1 MDFTRRDFIKGGV
14 AAFTWGF
21 AAPAFVSDI
30 ALAQGSTSRNLVIL
44 YFSGGNDSLSTVIPY
59 NDSFYYSRR
68 PTIAVPAAN
77 VLQVGSDAAGR
88 NLGLHPNLPGLQQI
102 FNQGKAA
109 LMMRTGYANQSRSHF
124 QGFDIWST
132 GAPSN
137 SQGPG
142 WLGRYLDTLPA
153 PVDPLVGWSTQRETP
168 HPMIARNVG
177 VAAIPSVSQYAFS
190 SPNSGTEATLS
201 RNAAVAISSHV
212 PVDRPHLSFVNGTVQ
227 SALATL
233 DRVATVG
240 TYAPS
245 VTYPNTGLGQAMK
258 AVAGAMIRQIGTKV
272 FWVQT
277 GGFDTHATQG
287 AAGGGAYAGLMKTVD
302 DAVFAFYNDMSNQGL
317 IGSTTILEFSEFARR
332 ITENGSGGTDHGE
345 GGLMMAIGGGVHG
358 GLYGTAPD
366 LNPYAGNPTLSNSN
380 GDVKWDIDFRSV
392 YARILDNW
400 LGGDSVAILGGDFR
414 NPGLSFIG

>member
-1 MDFTRRDFIKGGV
+1 MEFTRRDFIKGGV

-30 ALAQGSTSRNLVIL
+30 ALAQGASSRNLVIL

-59 NDSFYYSRR
+59 TDSFYYSRR

-77 VLQVGSDAAGR
+77 VRQIGSDAAGKP
-88 NLGLHPNLPGLQQI
+88 LGLHPSLPGLQQI
-102 FNQGKAA
+102 FNDGKAA

-153 PVDPLVGWSTQRETP
+153 PVDPLTGWSTQRETP
-168 HPMIARNVG
+168 HPMLSRNVG
-177 VAAIPSVSQYAFS
+177 VAAIPSVSSYAFS
-190 SPNSGTEATLS
+190 SPNTGTEATLS

-240 TYAPS
+240 TYTPS
-245 VTYPNTGLGQAMK
+245 VTYPNTGLGAALK
-258 AVAGAMIRQIGTKV
+258 AVAGAMVRQIGTKV

-302 DAVFAFYNDMSNQGL
+302 DAVLAFYTDMNNVGL
-317 IGSTTILEFSEFARR
+317 IGNTTILEFSEFARR

-345 GGLMMAIGGGVHG
+345 GGLMMAIGGNIRG

-366 LNPYAGNPTLSNSN
+366 LNPYAGNPTLSNNN

-400 LGGDSVAILGGDFR
+400 LGTNSVPVLGGDFR
-414 NPGLSFIG
+414 NPGLNFI

>member
-1 MDFTRRDFIKGGV
+1 MEFTRRDFFKGGV

-21 AAPAFVSDI
+21 AAPAILSDI
-30 ALAQGSTSRNLVIL
+30 ALAQGATSRNLVIL
-44 YFSGGNDSLSTVIPY
+44 YFAGGNDSLSTVVPY
-59 NDSFYYSRR
+59 NDPFYYTRR
-68 PTIAVPAAN
+68 PSIAIPAAS

-88 NLGLHPNLPGLQQI
+88 PLGLHPSLPGLNQI
-102 FNQGKAA
+102 YNQGRAA
-109 LMMRTGYANQSRSHF
+109 LMLRTGYANLSRSHF

-132 GAPSN
+132 GVPTN

-153 PVDPLVGWSTQRETP
+153 PVDPLTGWSTQRETP

-190 SPNSGTEATLS
+190 SPNTGTEASLS
-201 RNAAVAISSHV
+201 RDAAVRIASHI
-212 PVDRPHLSFVNGTVQ
+212 PVDRPHLAFVNGTVQ

-245 VTYPNTGLGQAMK
+245 VTYPNSGLGQAMK
-258 AVAGAMIRQIGTKV
+258 AVAGAMVRQIGTKV

-277 GGFDTHATQG
+277 GGFDTHASQG
-287 AAGGGAYAGLMKTVD
+287 AAGAGAYAGLMKTVD
-302 DAVFAFYNDMSNQGL
+302 DAVFAFYNDMNNQGL
-317 IGSTTILEFSEFARR
+317 LGQTTILEFSEFARR
-332 ITENGSGGTDHGE
+332 IDENGSQGTDHGE
-345 GGLMMAIGGGVHG
+345 GGLMMAIGGGVRG
-358 GLYGTAPD
+358 GIYGTMPD
-366 LNPYAGNPTLSNSN
+366 LNKFPGNPTLSNN
-380 GDVKWDIDFRSV
+380 NTDVKWDIDFRSV

-400 LGGDSVAILGGDFR
+400 LGADSTAILGGDFR
-414 NPGLSFIG
+414 NPGLNFV

>member
-1 MDFTRRDFIKGGV
+1 VRQI
-14 AAFTWGF
+14 
-21 AAPAFVSDI
+21 
-30 ALAQGSTSRNLVIL
+30 
-44 YFSGGNDSLSTVIPY
+44 
-59 NDSFYYSRR
+59 
-68 PTIAVPAAN
+68 
-77 VLQVGSDAAGR
+77 GSDAAGR
-88 NLGLHPNLPGLQQI
+88 PLGLHPSLPGLQAI
-102 FNQGKAA
+102 FNQGRAA
-109 LMMRTGYANQSRSHF
+109 MMLRTGYANLSRSHF

-168 HPMIARNVG
+168 HPMVSRNVG
-177 VAAIPSVSQYAFS
+177 VAAIPSVSSYAFS
-190 SPNSGTEATLS
+190 SPNSGAEATLS

-212 PVDRPHLSFVNGTVQ
+212 PVDRPHLAFVNGTVQ

-240 TYAPS
+240 TYQPS

-258 AVAGAMIRQIGTKV
+258 AVAGAMVRQIGTKV

-287 AAGGGAYAGLMKTVD
+287 AAGGGAYATLMKTVD
-302 DAVFAFYNDMSNQGL
+302 DAVFAFYTDMSNIGL
-317 IGSTTILEFSEFARR
+317 IGNTTILEFSEFARR

-345 GGLMMAIGGGVHG
+345 GGLMMAIGGNVRG
-358 GLYGTAPD
+358 GIYGTAPD
-366 LNPYAGNPTLSNSN
+366 LNPYAGNPTLSNSS
-380 GDVKWDIDFRSV
+380 GDVKWDIDYRGV
-392 YARILDNW
+392 YARILDTW
-400 LGGDSVAILGGDFR
+400 LGADSVAILGGDYR
-414 NPGLSFIG
+414 NSGLNFI

>member
-1 MDFTRRDFIKGGV
+1 V

-30 ALAQGSTSRNLVIL
+30 ALAQGSSSRNLVIL

-59 NDSFYYSRR
+59 TDSFYFSRR

-77 VLQVGSDAAGR
+77 VLQIGSDAANR
-88 NLGLHPNLPGLQQI
+88 PLGLHPSLPGLRSI
-102 FNQGKAA
+102 FNSGKAA

-168 HPMIARNVG
+168 HPMVSRNVG
-177 VAAIPSVSQYAFS
+177 VAAIASVSSYAFS
-190 SPNSGTEATLS
+190 SPNTGTEATLS

-212 PVDRPHLSFVNGTVQ
+212 PVDRPHLAFVNGTVQ

-240 TYAPS
+240 TYQPS
-245 VTYPNTGLGQAMK
+245 VTYPNTGLGQALK
-258 AVAGAMIRQIGTKV
+258 AVAGAMVRQIGTKV

-302 DAVFAFYNDMSNQGL
+302 DAVLAFYTDMSNIGL
-317 IGSTTILEFSEFARR
+317 IGNTTILEFSEFARR

-345 GGLMMAIGGGVHG
+345 GGLMMAIGGGVRG
-358 GLYGTAPD
+358 GIYGTAPD
-366 LNPYAGNPTLSNSN
+366 LNPYAGNPTLSNSS
-380 GDVKWDIDFRSV
+380 GDVKWDIDYRGV

-400 LGGDSVAILGGDFR
+400 LGTDSVPILGGDFR
-414 NPGLSFIG
+414 NAGLNFI

>member
-1 MDFTRRDFIKGGV
+1 MEFTRRDFIKGGV

-59 NDSFYYSRR
+59 TDSFYFSRR

-77 VLQVGSDAAGR
+77 VLQVGTDAANR
-88 NLGLHPNLPGLQQI
+88 PLGLHPSLPGLRSI
-102 FNQGKAA
+102 FNSGKAA

-168 HPMIARNVG
+168 HPMVSRNVG
-177 VAAIPSVSQYAFS
+177 VAAIPSVSSYAFS
-190 SPNSGTEATLS
+190 SPNSGTEANLS

-212 PVDRPHLSFVNGTVQ
+212 PVDRPHLAFVNGTVQ

-240 TYAPS
+240 TYQPS

-258 AVAGAMIRQIGTKV
+258 AVAGAMVRQIGTKV

-302 DAVFAFYNDMSNQGL
+302 DAVLAFYNDMSNVGL
-317 IGSTTILEFSEFARR
+317 IGNTTILEFSEFARR

-345 GGLMMAIGGGVHG
+345 GGLMMAIGGNVRG
-358 GLYGTAPD
+358 GIYGTAPD

-400 LGGDSVAILGGDFR
+400 LGADSVPILGGDFR
-414 NPGLSFIG
+414 NAGLNFI